1 MRIFNIAANLMKYYN
16 KVFDIFLYQGVFI
29 FLFSILLLFL
39 EDRYADISF
48 KVSIGSIIT
57 AGILWITGHFFKL
70 FTKED
75 QFGES

>member
-1 MRIFNIAANLMKYYN
+1 
-16 KVFDIFLYQGVFI
+16 VFI

-39 EDRYADISF
+39 EDRYAAISF